1 MNQGGYGDNS
11 YRINIGK
18 LRMVVTAELLRAIRD
33 THHID
38 ELFQWLSPA
47 IVQYFSAPVVQF
59 WVAPEGYQGQVLMK
73 LVAQSAQDNSLR
85 HRLTLDKPVA
95 DLAENIRNRQT
106 ELALCPVGNVFSSYQ
121 TTLLQR
127 YGLYY
132 CFGDYL
138 NSKGRPASSIPT
150 VPGQATLMPI
160 EAVALLFFSQPP
172 HPELQRS
179 ISYILKLAMQIA
191 ATNGLLSL
199 PNNAQGYKLQL
210 QQASLSAL
218 SELVPHRKQDA
229 ELMTTNNPLAD
240 PIIADRLTR
249 DLYRYIDGRK
259 NVQELCAVTHLGLK
273 EVAVAL
279 RTLLAER
286 RIELFDS
293 SGQLKNGLS
302 LLNNL

>member
-1 MNQGGYGDNS
+1 M
-11 YRINIGK
+11 R
-18 LRMVVTAELLRAIRD
+18 LLLD
-33 THHID
+33 THSLLWWAANHPSLPDSARKLIQP
-38 ELFQWLSPA
+38 EKNTILVSAATAWEIAIKFRLGKFPA
-47 IVQYFSAPVVQF
+47 A
-59 WVAPEGYQGQVLMK
+59 AN
-73 LVAQSAQDNSLR
+73 LVS
-85 HRLTLDKPVA
+85 
-95 DLAENIRNRQT
+95 DLA
-106 ELALCPVGNVFSSYQ
+106 G
-121 TTLLQR
+121 LLQR

-138 NSKGRPASSIPT
+138 NSKGRPASSSPT